1 MAIWSYLDHKPAD
14 IKAFLADELNV
25 EGGPDNQ
32 RFRQVQEIKIVN
44 VRTAYA
50 AVYQKSVIF
59 DGVCAYVILLDYPRS
74 RKSADKFGYKI
85 LDETAGPTM
94 SQCPKSILNK
104 LSALPD
110 GGAWDWAR
118 QWRARCAAHHA
129 LVAQRAVKRKP
140 GTRLVRPSDGLT
152 ATVVAIGNHPHGC
165 VLSTPIGYWEASN
178 RTIDQFEETN
188 K

>member
-1 MAIWSYLDHKPAD
+1 MGWSYLDHKPEH
-14 IKAFLADELNV
+14 IKQFIADELNV

-59 DGVCAYVILLDYPRS
+59 DGVCAYVVLLDYPRS
-74 RKSADKFGYKI
+74 RKSADKFGFKI
-85 LDETAGPTM
+85 MDESAGPTM

-104 LSALPD
+104 LSALPE
-110 GGAWDWAR
+110 GSAWDWAR

-129 LVAQRAVKRKP
+129 LVAQRAIKRRP
-140 GTRLVRPSDGLT
+140 GTRLVRPSDDLIAEVCARDG
-152 ATVVAIGNHPHGC
+152 IPHG
-165 VLSTPIGYWEASN
+165 VYLLTRKGNYAPSN
-178 RTIDQFEETN
+178 QIIDQFEVIP
-188 K
+188 